1 KKALAGSAS
10 VALRDGA
17 IKGINLAKTLRDL
30 KGKLGAKQSS
40 TADAD
45 GREKTDFSELT
56 ASFRIAGGVAHNDDL
71 AMKSPFLRLGGNG
84 DIDIGNDRLDYLAK
98 VSVVDTAKGQEG
110 KDLDHLKGLT
120 VPVRLHGPFDKLAY
134 KLELG
139 DLIGQAAKAQVE
151 AKKEEVKA
159 KAEDKLKGKLKGL
172 FGK

>member
-1 KKALAGSAS
+1 M
-10 VALRDGA
+10 ALRDGA

-30 KGKLGAKQSS
+30 KGKLGAKQSN

-45 GREKTDFSELT
+45 GREKTDFSRRRR
-56 ASFRIAGGVAHNDDL
+56 ASRIAGGVAHNDDL

-151 AKKEEVKA
+151 AKKGGSQGQGRRQA
-159 KAEDKLKGKLKGL
+159 QRKLKGL